1 MATYRPPGR
10 GGATGARP
18 EIASLVVSARDTDW
32 DGVRL
37 HVVTGKGGTGKTTV
51 AGALALA
58 LASHGRNVL
67 LMEVEGRQ
75 GIAQLFDCPPLPYG
89 EQKVAMGPASGAMQG
104 GDVYALA
111 ADPEQALLEYLAIFY
126 NLRHAGQALTK
137 LGVVDF
143 VTTLAPGLRDV
154 LLIGKAAE
162 AVRRR
167 KRQRHVYHAVVMDAP
182 PTGRIGRFLN
192 VATEVSGLTRVGPV
206 RGHADTVQSV
216 VKSPQTA
223 VHFVTVLEEMPVQET
238 LDGVAELRDQ
248 EHSGFQVGGIMINM
262 MRPALLSPA
271 ELAAARDGTLDE
283 HELTTGLKSAGV
295 DDSRALAA
303 DLAADLA
310 EHAQTVE
317 LQRSERRRLAA
328 AGQPRYNLPL
338 IPDGMDLA
346 GLYRLAEELREQGAA

>member
-1 MATYRPPGR
+1 MR
-10 GGATGARP
+10 
-18 EIASLVVSARDTDW
+18 ARDTDW

-89 EQKVAMGPASGAMQG
+89 ERKVAVGLADGPAQG
-104 GDVYALA
+104 GDVFALA
-111 ADPEQALLEYLAIFY
+111 ADPEQALLEYLAMY
-126 NLRHAGQALTK
+126 LQPAPRGPGADQAR
-137 LGVVDF
+137 GG
-143 VTTLAPGLRDV
+143 GLRDHARPRPARR
-154 LLIGKAAE
+154 AADRKGGRGGAQAQGPT
-162 AVRRR
+162 AV
-167 KRQRHVYHAVVMDAP
+167 YDAVVMDAP

-192 VATEVSGLTRVGPV
+192 VATEVSGLARVGPI
-206 RGHADTVQSV
+206 RGHADTVESV
-216 VKSPQTA
+216 IRSPQTA

-238 LDGVAELRDQ
+238 LDGVAELHDQ
-248 EHSGFQVGGIMINM
+248 EHTGFQVGGIMINM
-262 MRPALLSPA
+262 MRPAVLSQA
-271 ELAAARDGTLDE
+271 ELAAARDGTLDSG
-283 HELTTGLKSAGV
+283 ELAMGLKAAGV
-295 DDSRALAA
+295 DDSRSLAA

-310 EHAQTVE
+310 EHARAME

-346 GLYRLAEELREQGAA
+346 GLYRLAGELREQGAA